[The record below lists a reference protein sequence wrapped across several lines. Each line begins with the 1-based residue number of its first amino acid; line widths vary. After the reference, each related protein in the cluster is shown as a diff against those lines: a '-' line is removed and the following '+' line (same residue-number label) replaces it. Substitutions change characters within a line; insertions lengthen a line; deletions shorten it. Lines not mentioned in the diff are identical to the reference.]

1 MKSLKLFIALF
12 LLPQMASAYYKFSAV
27 NADGITL
34 YYNYTSNGTELEV
47 ADGDYSGS
55 VVIPE
60 EVTYMNR
67 TRKVTSIG
75 DNAFYECTSLT
86 SITIPNSVKSI
97 GDYAFF
103 ACTSLTSITIPDRV
117 TSIGQRA
124 FKQCTGLTS
133 ITIPDSVKSIG
144 KSAFIGCTGLE
155 SVTLSDSIDSI
166 GSLAFRNCNAL
177 TSITIPKSIK
187 FIGESAFDCS
197 NLSVVVSQIEDP
209 FVTEVKN
216 TRFFSQN
223 TYYNATLYV
232 PVGTIDKYRAAE
244 GWKDFLY
251 IEEGTG
257 PEGTTPE
264 IPKCANPTISY
275 LNGVLTFDC
284 KTEGATC
291 EYSITDNDIK
301 AGSGNEVQLTTTY
314 DISVYAAKT
323 GYKNSDIVTATL
335 CWIETEPKTEDITS
349 GVAKVSAL
357 PVLIQ
362 AQDGIITVKGINDGA
377 LVSAYDI
384 NGKHEGVGVGNH
396 GVANIETS
404 LKTGNVAIVSIGMKS
419 IKVVMR

>member
-1 MKSLKLFIALF
+1 MLFMSVPVSLPSQYQIVLRVLEIMLFMLVPVSLPSQYHTVLRVLEDGRSGDALASLP
-12 LLPQMASAYYKFSAV
+12 LLYLIVLKV
-27 NADGITL
+27 
-34 YYNYTSNGTELEV
+34 LE
-47 ADGDYSGS
+47 
-55 VVIPE
+55 
-60 EVTYMNR
+60 
-67 TRKVTSIG
+67 
-75 DNAFYECTSLT
+75 
-86 SITIPNSVKSI
+86 
-97 GDYAFF
+97 
-103 ACTSLTSITIPDRV
+103 
-117 TSIGQRA
+117 
-124 FKQCTGLTS
+124 
-133 ITIPDSVKSIG
+133 
-144 KSAFIGCTGLE
+144 
-155 SVTLSDSIDSI
+155 SI

-187 FIGESAFDCS
+187 YIGEGAFDCS

-209 FVTEVKN
+209 FVTEIKN
-216 TRFFSQN
+216 TWFFSQN

-232 PVGTIDKYRAAE
+232 PVGTIDKYRAAD

-349 GVAKVSAL
+349 GVANVSAL